1 MNRRPIFGSIRLAA
15 SAYAKPGIRDL
26 SSAFGNWMSFQRRFK
41 DGRLENTYGDMP
53 VGRIIYDKAGRFA
66 AQLMRRGRRS
76 AVPSGGVFT
85 ADNPSAE
92 EIREAVTGFFAYY
105 GKFAIS
111 VPTVC

>member
-1 MNRRPIFGSIRLAA
+1 
-15 SAYAKPGIRDL
+15 
-26 SSAFGNWMSFQRRFK
+26 MSFQRRFK

-66 AQLMRRGRRS
+66 AQLMRPGRS
-76 AVPSGGVFT
+76 STVPSGGVFT

-105 GKFAIS
+105 GKFDIFS
-111 VPTVC
+111 CNGLVLTVASTDYSSDLVWVKDSD